1 MKWYSKYLSV
11 YEKPFEAAPAATI
24 ATIKENLQQL
34 QNDQPL
40 VSVVVIAYNE
50 GKRLLGCLWSL
61 SESQCK
67 YPVEIIGVNNNS
79 KDNTEDV
86 YKAVGLPYY
95 NELKQSP
102 GYARLCGL
110 NHARGKYY
118 ICIDADTLYPPG
130 YIELMV
136 SHLEQPGV
144 AGVYSLWSYM
154 PDEKHSWLGV
164 KLYELLRDIHLR
176 IQSARRPELSVR
188 GMVFGYHTEWGRQVG
203 FPVHIKRGE
212 DGMMALGLKKY
223 GRLFFLRNR
232 AARVITGYG
241 TVGKDGS
248 FFNSFIKRAFANLK
262 GLKYYFTK
270 ENHYKDRK
278 ENIIE

>member
-144 AGVYSLWSYM
+144 AGVYSLW
-154 PDEKHSWLGV
+154 
-164 KLYELLRDIHLR
+164 
-176 IQSARRPELSVR
+176 
-188 GMVFGYHTEWGRQVG
+188 T
-203 FPVHIKRGE
+203 
-212 DGMMALGLKKY
+212 
-223 GRLFFLRNR
+223 
-232 AARVITGYG
+232 
-241 TVGKDGS
+241 
-248 FFNSFIKRAFANLK
+248 
-262 GLKYYFTK
+262 
-270 ENHYKDRK
+270 
-278 ENIIE
+278 